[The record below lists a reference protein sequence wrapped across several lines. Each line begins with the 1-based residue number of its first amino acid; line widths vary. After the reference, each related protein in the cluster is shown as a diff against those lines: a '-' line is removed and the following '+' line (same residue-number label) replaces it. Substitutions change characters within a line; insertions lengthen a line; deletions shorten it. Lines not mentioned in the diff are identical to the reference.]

1 MKIVLY
7 ILLLFSCS
15 IYVAQGDDFFK
26 VEEQNKA
33 AERDAARVQADYA
46 RQQDDLK
53 QAAIRAD
60 QQRAA
65 QREKKASQER
75 AEANKIAQ
83 INAKIAQ
90 DKADARART
99 ANEERLKD
107 KARAQAQEDEERA
120 YQIRASELKL
130 QEGQAEADQLTADAD
145 LKKAI
150 TAAKLKRVNEEVDL
164 QHKKE
169 SSNIDVIQSGAD
181 ATRNVSSGAGEML
194 SGIGNKGK
202 YELYAVIGLILLTL
216 IILIGGWLFYSNSRK
231 AKTTVKPEDKSES
244 VKVDRIDPVM
254 EPEVNKAI

>member
-1 MKIVLY
+1 MKVALY

-15 IYVAQGDDFFK
+15 VYVAQGDDFFK
-26 VEEQNKA
+26 VEAQNKA
-33 AERDAARVQADYA
+33 AEMDAAKMQADYA

-53 QAAIRAD
+53 QAAIKAD

-65 QREKKASQER
+65 QQEKKAIQER
-75 AEANKIAQ
+75 AEANRVAA
-83 INAKIAQ
+83 INTKIAQ
-90 DKADARART
+90 DKADAREKI
-99 ANEERLKD
+99 ANEERLQD
-107 KARAQAQEDEERA
+107 KARVQTQEDEERA

-130 QEGQAEADQLTADAD
+130 QEGQAEADQMTADAD
-145 LKKAI
+145 LKRAI

-169 SSNIDVIQSGAD
+169 SSNIDVIQSEAD

-231 AKTTVKPEDKSES
+231 AKTTVKHEDKSES

-254 EPEVNKAI
+254 EPEVNKTI